1 MELYFTATD
10 TDVSGV
16 GLLAGLAAAA
26 RVVGS
31 IQDPEEAV
39 ETAVRAPAA
48 AGVACLFFRLDPAGT
63 GFGVA
68 AHSLPGP
75 FVRARPAFTGVSRDG
90 TVLAGRRLL
99 LRALGSPEPVFGD
112 EPADLFAEILTPS
125 GRSGLG
131 GLRVAC
137 VRVDLDAV
145 LATLGRLASESDAPA
160 FVLYAGCVTAVLA
173 AARLSAAAR
182 QERALL
188 EGDLERRRQ
197 TELELAVSRQELE
210 QRVAARTA
218 ELATEVDERRRSEQ
232 ALQRE
237 RNLLRTLMDSIPD
250 AIYFKDNAL
259 RFVACNAALVRLLG
273 AGDQAAVAGRTDRDF
288 FSVVSAGTFAHD
300 DRRVLAGETIVGRIE
315 DVPLPGGGRLR
326 CSTTKV
332 PVRDGSGRIVGLAGI
347 TRDITKDV
355 EAEAQIR
362 SLARFPKDN
371 PTPVLRADAE
381 GRILYAN
388 PASGAL
394 LDCWGVTV
402 GGPLPP
408 QVVALTVRARAARR
422 AYDGEVTCCNRIHH
436 FSVVW
441 VEEEAHASL
450 YGRDITDHRAAEAQ
464 LAHAQRMDSIGL
476 LAGGI
481 AHDFNNLMGV
491 VSGYAGMLASRPDLD
506 QGARDAV
513 ESIVAAGARAAG
525 LTRQLLAF
533 SRRQQLQEREL
544 SLNDVVTETASMLRP
559 LVGKNIHVDLQLAA
573 DLGPVL
579 ADRGQVGQVLVN
591 LVVNARDAMPGGG
604 VITVTT
610 ANAGLAGDA
619 TRSAG
624 DAPPGE
630 HVLLSVS
637 DTGHGMDERT
647 RLRIFEPFFTTKAE
661 GKGTGLG
668 LSTVYGIVRQSRGQI
683 AVESD
688 VGRGTTFRIWLPRI
702 DGEIQQ
708 PAPGGTEAAGRPRG
722 GSESVLVVDDEEM
735 LRSMFQI
742 FLQDLGYTV
751 LLAADAAGAE
761 LVAAHSR
768 IDVLVADVVMPGM
781 RGPELYA
788 RLRAAAPGLRCV
800 YVSGYAGD
808 ALQDNATQG
817 PGCRFL
823 HKPFSPG
830 DLGRAVREVLD
841 DR

>member
-1 MELYFTATD
+1 MELTGTTPGTYVPGA
-10 TDVSGV
+10 
-16 GLLAGLAAAA
+16 GLLNSLAAAA
-26 RVVGS
+26 RIVGGTH
-31 IQDPEEAV
+31 DPENAV
-39 ETAVRAPAA
+39 EAAVRAP
-48 AGVACLFFRLDPAGT
+48 AGVACLFFRLDAAGAR
-63 GFGVA
+63 FGVA

-75 FVRARPAFTGVSRDG
+75 FVRERPAFTGVARDG

-99 LRALGSPEPVFGD
+99 LRALGSADPVFGD

-125 GRSGLG
+125 GRDGLG

-137 VRVDLDAV
+137 VRVDPDAV
-145 LATLGRLASESDAPA
+145 LATLGTLAGPSDAPA
-160 FVLYAGCVTAVLA
+160 FILYAGCVTAVLA
-173 AARLSAAAR
+173 AARLSEAAR
-182 QERALL
+182 RERVLL

-197 TELELAVSRQELE
+197 TELELAASRRELE

-218 ELATEVDERRRSEQ
+218 ELATEVDERRRSEE

-250 AIYFKDNAL
+250 AIYFKDSEL

-273 AGDQAAVAGRTDRDF
+273 AGDQEAVVGRTDLDF
-288 FSVVSAGTFAHD
+288 FPARAAGAFARD
-300 DRRVLAGETIVGRIE
+300 DLRVLAGETIVGKTE
-315 DVPLPGGGRLR
+315 DVPVPGRGRLR

-362 SLARFPKDN
+362 SLARFPMDN
-371 PTPVLRADAE
+371 PTPVLRADTE

-388 PASGAL
+388 PASRAL

-408 QVVALTVRARAARR
+408 EAVALTARARAARR
-422 AYDGEVTCCNRIHH
+422 AYDGEVTCCGRIYH

-464 LAHAQRMDSIGL
+464 LAHAQRMDSIGR

-491 VSGYAGMLASRPDLD
+491 VTGYAGMLASRPGLD
-506 QGARDAV
+506 PGIRDAV
-513 ESIVAAGARAAG
+513 EAIVAAAGRAAG

-533 SRRQQLQEREL
+533 SRRQQLQEKEL

-559 LVGKNIHVDLQLAA
+559 LVGEDIHVELRLAE
-573 DLGPVL
+573 DLGSVL

-604 VITVTT
+604 VITITT

-619 TRSAG
+619 TRSTG
-624 DAPPGE
+624 GAPPGE
-630 HVLLSVS
+630 HVLLAVS
-637 DTGHGMDERT
+637 DTGHGMDEQT
-647 RLRIFEPFFTTKAE
+647 QLRIFEPFFTTKAE

-683 AVESD
+683 VVESRI
-688 VGRGTTFRIWLPRI
+688 GQGTTFRVWLPRF
-702 DGEIQQ
+702 DGELQE
-708 PAPGGTEAAGRPRG
+708 PSPGKAEASDRPRG
-722 GSESVLVVDDEEM
+722 GRENVLVVDDEEM
-735 LRSMFQI
+735 LRSMFQL
-742 FLQDLGYTV
+742 FLQDLGYAV
-751 LLAADAAGAE
+751 LLAANGEEAE
-761 LVAAHSR
+761 LVAARSPV
-768 IDVLVADVVMPGM
+768 DVLVTDVVMPGVS
-781 RGPELYA
+781 GPELYA
-788 RLRAAAPGLRCV
+788 RLRAAAPGLQCV
-800 YVSGYAGD
+800 YVSGYRRD
-808 ALQDNATQG
+808 ALQESATLE

-823 HKPFSPG
+823 QKPFSPE

-841 DR
+841 ER